1 MKEFD
6 KLFESILSETSRGNV
21 PRIDHDDKATMYG
34 APVDK
39 LVKNTKELD
48 AKYGK
53 PEPKPK
59 GEAKEAPRG
68 KHYKRDG
75 RLYKNGHS
83 SDGNP
88 EGGPRLNSDPTYKN
102 PNESKVAERTEY
114 PQKAPK
120 GKSFV
125 KSGPR
130 KGQRSNVPAARSDSD
145 NYVRMN
151 PNHYTPGGFSEKT
164 MPEKQKVD
172 KKKKKNPRARVKFDP
187 VSGTYYVPRKMPES
201 YVQEDGHT
209 DISSVNKQIHTALK
223 ALVTIKDQIGKMSCG
238 DDLPTWWMN
247 KIAIAIDK
255 LDSMADYLDATVPES
270 IDQLD
275 EKKKK
280 ADRCKRKAD
289 SVYGKKTSAY
299 KSGAIVRCRQGK
311 IWKKK

>member
-68 KHYKRDG
+68 KHYKKGSD

-102 PNESKVAERTEY
+102 PNESKVLERKY
-114 PQKAPK
+114 PAKAPK
-120 GKSFV
+120 GDSFI
-125 KSGPR
+125 KGGPR
-130 KGQRSNVPAARSDSD
+130 DGQPSRVDSRTSTTD
-145 NYVRMN
+145 KYVRT
-151 PNHYTPGGFSEKT
+151 H
-164 MPEKQKVD
+164 
-172 KKKKKNPRARVKFDP
+172 KNPTTTHAKKF
-187 VSGTYYVPRKMPES
+187 GKREES
-201 YVQEDGHT
+201 YIQEDGHT
-209 DISSVNKQIHTALK
+209 DISSVNKQLHIAAK
-223 ALVTIKDQIGKMSCG
+223 ALATIKDQISNLPCG
-238 DDLPTWWMN
+238 SNLPTWWMN
-247 KIAIAIDK
+247 KIAISIDK
-255 LDSMADYLDATVPES
+255 LDGMADYLDATVPES
-270 IDQLD
+270 IDQLA
-275 EKKKK
+275 EKKKQ